1 MKTQL
6 ACIFHFCEIESLLV
20 VLLSRSAT
28 KQYNSSNKEPLKVL
42 PEISVQALEGRAK
55 IKKEREREIEVLEGI
70 SK

>member
-1 MKTQL
+1 M
-6 ACIFHFCEIESLLV
+6 